1 MANNYF
7 NSIPWREA
15 RLQLG
20 HCRSMAKEEFADG
33 VAALKGKK
41 IVIVGCGAQGLN
53 QGLCLRD
60 SGLDVSYALRAEAI
74 AEKRQS
80 WKNATENGFKVGTYD
95 ELIPTAD
102 LVGNLTPDKQ
112 HSAVI
117 SEVMKRMKK
126 GSALWYSH
134 GFNMIEEGMQIRDD
148 ITVVMCAPK
157 GPGTEVWHEF
167 QRGFGV
173 PDLIAVHP
181 VNDPEGK
188 GWAYAKALAVG
199 MGGSKAGVLESSFVA
214 EVKSDLMGEQTI
226 LCGMLQAGT
235 IVCFDKMVADGIAP
249 EYATKL
255 LMHGWNVVS
264 EALKWGGITGMM
276 DRLSNPAKI
285 RANTLSKE
293 IKTLLAPLY
302 QKHMDD
308 IISGKFS
315 ATMMEDWK
323 AGDKDLLA
331 WREETGRLAFEK
343 TDEAKDEISE
353 QEYFDKGILMV
364 AMVKAGCELAFET
377 MVDAGIKE
385 ESAYYESLH
394 EVPLIANLIDRKRLY
409 EMNRVISDTAE
420 YGCYLFARVAA
431 PMMAKDLMP
440 KLTTEVIGKGLNVKD
455 NAVSNAEL
463 VAVNAEI
470 RNHPIE
476 VVGRKLRAYMTAMK
490 PVV

>member
-1 MANNYF
+1 MGNNYF

-33 VAALKGKK
+33 VNALKGKK

-60 SGLDVSYALRAEAI
+60 SGLDVSYALREAAI

-112 HSAVI
+112 HTAVI
-117 SEVMKRMKK
+117 TEVMKRMKK

-134 GFNMIEEGMQIRDD
+134 GFNMIEEGMQIRPD

-235 IVCFDKMVADGIAP
+235 IVCFDKMVSEGIAP

-255 LMHGWNVVS
+255 LMHGWNVIS
-264 EALKWGGITGMM
+264 EALKWGGITNMM

-285 RANTLSKE
+285 RANELSKE
-293 IKTLLAPLY
+293 IKKLLTPLY
-302 QKHMDD
+302 QKHMDN
-308 IISGKFS
+308 IHQ
-315 ATMMEDWK
+315 AT
-323 AGDKDLLA
+323 ALL
-331 WREETGRLAFEK
+331 TSPFYKGRIRRRNINQGNQ
-343 TDEAKDEISE
+343 TDMLRQSL
-353 QEYFDKGILMV
+353 IL
-364 AMVKAGCELAFET
+364 L
-377 MVDAGIKE
+377 
-385 ESAYYESLH
+385 
-394 EVPLIANLIDRKRLY
+394 LIALEMFLRTPLHTTIDILYITLFCAIVTFKHKEILIMHDNLRVNRIIGTATKR
-409 EMNRVISDTAE
+409 
-420 YGCYLFARVAA
+420 
-431 PMMAKDLMP
+431 
-440 KLTTEVIGKGLNVKD
+440 EVIYSIQKISLTYTVMADKTINLWGQIQVHSLYVLIVYDGNIL
-455 NAVSNAEL
+455 
-463 VAVNAEI
+463 
-470 RNHPIE
+470 
-476 VVGRKLRAYMTAMK
+476 
-490 PVV
+490 